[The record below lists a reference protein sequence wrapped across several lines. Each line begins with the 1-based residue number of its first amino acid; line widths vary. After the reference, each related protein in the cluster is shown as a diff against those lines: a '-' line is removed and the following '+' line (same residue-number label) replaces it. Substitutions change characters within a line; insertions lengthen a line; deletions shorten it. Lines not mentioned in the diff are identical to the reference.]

1 MTQTDQAAFVTKEN
15 NAERTAPTRSNAQV
29 LIVDS
34 HPAMCRILS
43 KLIKKTGLSYAVAH
57 SGEEAVSF
65 CRDTVFELILMEVNM
80 AGTSGLEASGKI
92 RALSGKY
99 SQIPIVAIAAKMT
112 TADIETYQ
120 KHGLNGQLKK
130 PVNEVNLMTVL
141 REFMDISGHSSS
153 NRPPKDDEIYAI
165 LDEDEMSLVNWDT
178 LKEYSSILK
187 KDYQI
192 MMGDFL
198 KASPDLIGNMG
209 EAIIDKNGAEVRSL
223 AHQLKSTS
231 LIFGAEGVSN
241 AAAQLEILGKENNLT
256 DAGQYYKELH
266 MSFERVQP
274 VLRKKMILMRGMH

>member
-1 MTQTDQAAFVTKEN
+1 M
-15 NAERTAPTRSNAQV
+15 NA
-29 LIVDS
+29 
-34 HPAMCRILS
+34 
-43 KLIKKTGLSYAVAH
+43 
-57 SGEEAVSF
+57 
-65 CRDTVFELILMEVNM
+65 
-80 AGTSGLEASGKI
+80 
-92 RALSGKY
+92 
-99 SQIPIVAIAAKMT
+99 
-112 TADIETYQ
+112 
-120 KHGLNGQLKK
+120 QLKK
-130 PVNEVNLMTVL
+130 PVNEVNLAAVL
-141 REFMDISGHSSS
+141 QNFLNISGQNSSI
-153 NRPPKDDEIYAI
+153 RPPKDDEIYAI

-274 VLRKKMILMRGMH
+274 VLRKKMILMKGMH